1 MAFRREKF
9 VPRGGPSGGDGGSG
23 GSVVLE
29 GDANVHTLMDLR
41 YNRHHFAPNGSPGE
55 GSRRSGKDGDDLV
68 LRVPAGTTAR
78 ALDGGAVLGEI
89 RSAGDR
95 LVLARGGRGG
105 RGNAFFKSPTNQAPR
120 RSQPGEPGQEQRVA
134 LELRLLAD
142 VGLVGLPN
150 AGKSTLVSSV
160 SAARPK
166 IADYPFTTLVPTP
179 GVVYV
184 EEYSS
189 FVIADIPG
197 IIKGAHKGKGL
208 GLRFLKHIERNSV
221 LLFVIPVTSTNVR
234 VEYDTLLG
242 ELSAFDAKVLSKPR
256 CIVFTKADL
265 LPESERTVWLNSR
278 RALFSDT
285 RAVMLCSA
293 VAGYGIDS
301 LKRSLWSLV
310 EQERRVQTQP
320 DRGGHGT

>member
-9 VPRGGPSGGDGGSG
+9 VPRGGPSGGNGGSG

-55 GSRRSGKDGDDLV
+55 GSLRSGKDGADLV
-68 LRVPAGTTAR
+68 LRVPPGTTAR
-78 ALDGGAVLGEI
+78 ALDGAAILGEV
-89 RSAGDR
+89 RAAGDR
-95 LVLARGGRGG
+95 LVLAQGGRGG

-142 VGLVGLPN
+142 VGLVGFPN
-150 AGKSTLVSSV
+150 AGKSTLVSSI
-160 SAARPK
+160 SAAKPK

-221 LLFVIPVTSTNVR
+221 LLFVIPVTSANVQA
-234 VEYDTLLG
+234 EYDTLLG
-242 ELSAFDAKVLSKPR
+242 ELSAFDAEVLSKPR
-256 CIVFTKADL
+256 CVAFTKADL
-265 LPESERTVWLNSR
+265 LPRSERSEWLNSQ
-278 RALFSDT
+278 RALFPDAN
-285 RAVMLCSA
+285 AVMLCSA
-293 VAGYGIDS
+293 VAGYGIES
-301 LKRSLWSLV
+301 LKRTLWSLV
-310 EQERRVQTQP
+310 ELEKKVRPQL
-320 DRGGHGT
+320 DGGGHGT